1 MSLAKSHDA
10 KSEPSCL
17 VSSRVGSQTHDLLPL
32 FPQSS
37 TSSCGF
43 GNSDLVHESIAAAD
57 LTGPVVPTDTTGKL
71 PSPVVVS
78 FRRDKLMDVVVSY
91 SGAELTSIVAT
102 SRIHMTTEV
111 ADIVFISVAFL

>member
-1 MSLAKSHDA
+1 MLTTDRNQMNLAKFHDA
-10 KSEPSCL
+10 KNKPSCL

-43 GNSDLVHESIAAAD
+43 GNSDLVHESIVAAD
-57 LTGPVVPTDTTGKL
+57 LTGPVFPTDTTGKL
-71 PSPVVVS
+71 PSTVVVS
-78 FRRDKLMDVVVSY
+78 FSR
-91 SGAELTSIVAT
+91 AELTSTVVT
-102 SRIHMTTEV
+102 SRTHVTTEV